1 MSLLNNS
8 KSPQFNRYKFI
19 ELSDKLLPLLHELSD
34 HQKQIGIETLEEC
47 CWSRNFQDLSTFWQ
61 QHYCQP
67 KPSSNIMPLL
77 HYNIRYFYSNQV
89 DLIGMVNVYEPVII
103 SLNVLGTIIPDKNV
117 KQLLFSHTV
126 FTKEGTNPYGGVVI
140 AIDMRL
146 KCELMDIKEPN
157 IIAARVII
165 EDQQFVVANIYS
177 PPTDSLP
184 LASMS
189 TLLKHSKNIIIVDD
203 LNTRHP
209 DWDCSQVN
217 TTGHAGIKTSLRS
230 DTTSELIISG
240 EIPETSESQS
250 LPYTCSDHLPI
261 LKNFFRFEALDIKL
275 IVPRT
280 YWKLYTY
287 ILITLHDQLQAE
299 QENAMNDPNNAYKWF
314 LNLQQFLI
322 ALKLRKSVEFSA
334 ITEKNVVHRSSED
347 IVTNLAKHF
356 TERHDEPLLDM
367 TKTLDKEARELWQ
380 LYSTGDKDDIKLISN
395 RSDLRFSEQD
405 ITYTI
410 RSLK

>member
-140 AIDMRL
+140 VIDMRL

-203 LNTRHP
+203 LNTRHS
-209 DWDCSQVN
+209 DWDCSQ
-217 TTGHAGIKTSLRS
+217 
-230 DTTSELIISG
+230 
-240 EIPETSESQS
+240 
-250 LPYTCSDHLPI
+250 
-261 LKNFFRFEALDIKL
+261 ALDIKL

-410 RSLK
+410 RSLKSKNSSGFDQVSNKMIKEIPGQFHVMLTHAYNQLFSAAH

>member
-140 AIDMRL
+140 VIDMRL

-209 DWDCSQVN
+209 DWDCSQ
-217 TTGHAGIKTSLRS
+217 
-230 DTTSELIISG
+230 
-240 EIPETSESQS
+240 
-250 LPYTCSDHLPI
+250 
-261 LKNFFRFEALDIKL
+261 
-275 IVPRT
+275 
-280 YWKLYTY
+280 
-287 ILITLHDQLQAE
+287 
-299 QENAMNDPNNAYKWF
+299 
-314 LNLQQFLI
+314 
-322 ALKLRKSVEFSA
+322 KSVEFSA

-405 ITYTI
+405 ITDTI
-410 RSLK
+410 RSLKSKNSSGFDQVSNKMIKEIPEQFHVILTHAYNQLFSAAH